1 MSHRA
6 AGHGGARFSSID
18 LRYRKRRIG
27 RGETRLRPLRRCTT
41 VRIHR
46 GEALLAE
53 NRFQIMGY
61 NFIRVLPNEN
71 RTTRTV
77 LIKLFDQSKWLYA
90 VPTILQ
96 SVCFPAS
103 CELRIILFEMVVI

>member
-1 MSHRA
+1 MSHGA

-27 RGETRLRPLRRCTT
+27 RGETRLGPLRRCTT

-53 NRFQIMGY
+53 NRF
-61 NFIRVLPNEN
+61 
-71 RTTRTV
+71 
-77 LIKLFDQSKWLYA
+77 
-90 VPTILQ
+90 
-96 SVCFPAS
+96 
-103 CELRIILFEMVVI
+103 